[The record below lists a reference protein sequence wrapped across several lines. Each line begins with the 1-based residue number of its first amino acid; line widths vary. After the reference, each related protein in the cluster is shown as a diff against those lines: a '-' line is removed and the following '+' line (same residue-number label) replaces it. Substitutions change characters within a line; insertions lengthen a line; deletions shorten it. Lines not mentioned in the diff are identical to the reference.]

1 MANPHGLAPTHWAR
15 GMSEAQCLATYRA
28 KRSELVSALLSDRS
42 FADRTAQL
50 RRECAIEACFLRR
63 LSGL

>member
-1 MANPHGLAPTHWAR
+1 MTNPHGLASTHWAR
-15 GMSEAQCLATYRA
+15 GKSEAQCLATYRA
-28 KRSELVSALLSDRS
+28 KRHELLSALRSDRS
-42 FADRTAQL
+42 FADRTQQL